1 MRILQILHD
10 DERGGV
16 QTLAGLIESG
26 LLPSAF
32 VFETAYMY
40 PRPGL
45 GLAAWSK
52 LGYALVMARRIWRG
66 DYDALIAYQATASI
80 LAGVV
85 GWLAGCRLRIVH
97 QTCTPTET
105 ALPIRLIDRLVGS
118 LGLYSFNIANSAATW
133 AEFALYPAPYRRS
146 MILIEHGLDAPAPG
160 CTRDEAR
167 RRFNLPPTESI
178 VLNVAR
184 LCPQKNQEL
193 LIRVLACLP
202 KTHLV
207 LAGGGGKRGALRA
220 LAAALG
226 VGDRLHMLGPLP
238 PADIADLYQA
248 ADLFLFPSLWE
259 TFGLAV
265 VEAAM
270 VGVPMVVADLPVL
283 RGVLRVDGAE
293 PVGYAPPHDT
303 EAWISATKAALAAPP
318 PPDSVAAFARAIRR
332 KYARERMIENYLG
345 LFGTAP
351 SRRRANARRQ
361 MLPAP
366 APAEEI
372 QS

>member
-32 VFETAYMY
+32 SFETAYLY

-45 GLAAWSK
+45 GLPEWSK
-52 LGYALVMARRIWRG
+52 LGHALVMARRIWRG
-66 DYDALIAYQATASI
+66 DYDALIAYQSTASI
-80 LAGVV
+80 LVGVI

-97 QTCTPTET
+97 QTCMPAET

-118 LGLYSFNIANSAATW
+118 LGLYSVNITNSAATW
-133 AEFALYPAPYRRS
+133 AEFAHYPRPYRRS

-160 CTRDEAR
+160 RTREQAR
-167 RRFNLPPTESI
+167 RRFNLPSSEPI
-178 VLNVAR
+178 ILNVAR

-202 KTHLV
+202 RTHLV
-207 LAGGGGKRGALRA
+207 LAGGGGKSGALRA

-226 VGDRLHMLGPLP
+226 VSDRLHMLGPLP
-238 PADIADLYQA
+238 AADIADLYLA

-283 RGVLRVDGAE
+283 RGVLRVDGSE
-293 PVGYAPPHDT
+293 PVGYVAPHDT
-303 EAWISATKAALAAPP
+303 EAWISATRAALAAPP
-318 PPDSVAAFARAIRR
+318 PLQFVAAFAREMRR

-345 LFGTAP
+345 LLGTQP
-351 SRRRANARRQ
+351 SRRRVNAQRQ
-361 MLPAP
+361 RLP